1 VARHLAASH
10 PPACSSAVRAYHTHF
25 PPAWNWNWPPR
36 QIELKQIKGSCSCD
50 DAAAD
55 FYCFIS
61 AADIYCGTNMKPETL
76 D

>member
-1 VARHLAASH
+1 
-10 PPACSSAVRAYHTHF
+10 
-25 PPAWNWNWPPR
+25 
-36 QIELKQIKGSCSCD
+36 LKQIKGSCSCD